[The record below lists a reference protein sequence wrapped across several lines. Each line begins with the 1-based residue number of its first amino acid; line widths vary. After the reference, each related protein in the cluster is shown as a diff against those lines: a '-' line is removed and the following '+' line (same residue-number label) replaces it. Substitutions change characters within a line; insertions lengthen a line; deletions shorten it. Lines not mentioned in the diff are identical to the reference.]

1 MPRSTDLTPL
11 LESAGFGAI
20 KRRSLVFIVSDFISV
35 PGWERP
41 LNLLSRRHEVIAIR
55 LWDPRETNLPD
66 IGPMLI
72 EDAETGEQLYVD
84 THDGNFRRRFE
95 QAAAER
101 ERGLAATF
109 ARAGVEGLAIST
121 SEDLVQ
127 AIVRIAA
134 QRRARRRN

>member
-1 MPRSTDLTPL
+1 
-11 LESAGFGAI
+11 
-20 KRRSLVFIVSDFISV
+20 
-35 PGWERP
+35 
-41 LNLLSRRHEVIAIR
+41 
-55 LWDPRETNLPD
+55 
-66 IGPMLI
+66 MLI
-72 EDAETGEQLYVD
+72 QDAETGEQLYVD

-95 QAAAER
+95 QAASER